1 MQKTEEIC
9 VIMCAILPC
18 SMYVMKPRDSRTA
31 PRWKLRPFTSKVS
44 RVRNTQE
51 VKSYLA
57 GIGYNNILTCNSAL
71 AVYVTRMAG
80 NVPRLRALVKTSV
93 QSETIFFQ
101 FSSQDMLLFL

>member
-1 MQKTEEIC
+1 
-9 VIMCAILPC
+9 
-18 SMYVMKPRDSRTA
+18 MYVMKPRDSRTA